1 MVSYKKII
9 ISGLD
14 NAGKT
19 SILTAFNKRYNFEEE
34 INQLLPTRKVVYHKT
49 EFLNNVIT
57 FWDMGGQEMYR
68 KEYQLRPD
76 MYFPD
81 TNLIIYIID
90 IQDSERFETSMD
102 YLMDI
107 MQYFEKNNMKVPLIV
122 VFHKFDPKLMN
133 SKELIDNANKL
144 TVKLMDLEQLQM
156 IFLQS
161 SIYNVY
167 SIVELMSAAL
177 ALFNINQL
185 EIKKK
190 LEVFLTELE
199 CHSLILFNK
208 NGIIVSEDYSDSIDL
223 DLYKKIIG
231 SINKHIVQLKEKQE
245 ENSEVQS
252 QFFEMDDPYLSYLD
266 QITIKNELFYISSI
280 LKNTNKSM
288 FIKKFPKFKKFLI
301 KSIKS
306 LLK

>member
-1 MVSYKKII
+1 MVVYKKII

-19 SILTAFNKRYNFEEE
+19 SILTSFIKRYNFEEE
-34 INQLLPTRKVVYHKT
+34 IKQLMPTKKVVYHKT

-57 FWDMGGQEMYR
+57 FWDMGGQQMYR

-81 TNLIIYIID
+81 TNLIIHIID
-90 IQDSERFETSMD
+90 IQDHERFEMSMD
-102 YLMDI
+102 YLLTI
-107 MQYFEKNNMKVPLIV
+107 LKYFDENNMKVPLIV
-122 VFHKFDPKLMN
+122 VFHKFDPELMN
-133 SKELIDNANKL
+133 SLELIDNANNL

-177 ALFNINQL
+177 AIFNIKNL
-185 EIKKK
+185 EIKKQ

-199 CHSLILFNK
+199 CHSLILFSK
-208 NGIIVSEDYSDSIDL
+208 NGIIISEDYSDSIDL

-231 SINKHIVQLKEKQE
+231 SINDHIVQLKEKME

-252 QFFEMDDPYLSYLD
+252 QFFELDDSFLSYLD
-266 QITIKNELFYISSI
+266 QLTLKNEVFYLSSI
-280 LKNTNKSM
+280 LKKTKKSM
-288 FIKKFPKFKKFLI
+288 FVKKLPKFKKILV

-306 LLK
+306 L